1 MGDVK
6 IKGDFKRLR
15 GDISSTLRYN
25 INTKSSI
32 DLTPYVGRGLL
43 ANTYWGG
50 SIGLNI
56 TF

>member
-1 MGDVK
+1 MILNGYVA
-6 IKGDFKRLR
+6 ILA
-15 GDISSTLRYN
+15 STLRYN

-32 DLTPYVGRGLL
+32 DLTPYVGRELSGN
-43 ANTYWGG
+43 AYWGG